1 MRSSSNPKTPN
12 GLVVMVPLLSID
24 HALDGAELLHVARNC
39 DGTLLIKSKLFLSLL
54 QQLHEEGMVDVDHRY
69 NEPFLLLTLTH
80 QDCQTT
86 LWDVFQFILLMLP
99 VVVVVKVGLL
109 LLLLVKV
116 EVRHVNMEIQV
127 VSVYTNRHKNQ
138 EKESLKYFCTEK
150 ARLTE
155 YIGFCGN

>member
-1 MRSSSNPKTPN
+1 M
-12 GLVVMVPLLSID
+12 PLLSID
-24 HALDGAELLHVARNC
+24 HAPDGAELLHVARNC

-54 QQLHEEGMVDVDHRY
+54 QQLHEERMVDVDHRY

-86 LWDVFQFILLMLP
+86 LWDVFQFLLLMLL
-99 VVVVVKVGLL
+99 VVVVKVGLL
-109 LLLLVKV
+109 LLLLVVVVKV
-116 EVRHVNMEIQV
+116 EVRHVDMEIQV

-138 EKESLKYFCTEK
+138 EKENLKYFCTEK